1 MFYRLPKDQAS
12 ADLPALARVLNG
24 ETPTVCLKTV
34 TTQFSPL
41 SPKIPEGDLAI
52 LSPKTLYI
60 LQEIH
65 YTVRTLRDHYRSLKL
80 TYPLLETG
88 EKTRNLPKET
98 LLGLSAFCQQIQ
110 ICLDTLSQTGAVEE
124 GWDDLTSVINQ
135 FLDKAPVSPNGV
147 TDKIFEVLTHLFLPV
162 NALRYWHSLREFFIF
177 CQTAVSRNRDI
188 RAGKTDPEDRILNM
202 EGLSEEQQILLED
215 WIRILAL
222 LGEHLLDAGTPSP
235 DYEKDLSEVWCWYRY
250 FLALYQDTIRP
261 LPDYLPL
268 GFFFTEKEELPWKRS
283 E

>member
-24 ETPTVCLKTV
+24 ETPTVRLTTV
-34 TTQFSPL
+34 TTRFSPL
-41 SPKIPEGDLAI
+41 SPKFPEGELAI
-52 LSPKTLYI
+52 LSPKTLYA

-65 YTVRTLRDHYRSLKL
+65 YMIRTLREHYKSLKL
-80 TYPLLETG
+80 TYPLLEAG
-88 EKTRNLPKET
+88 EKTRILPKET

-110 ICLDTLSQTGAVEE
+110 ICLNTLSQTGAVEE
-124 GWDDLTSVINQ
+124 GGDDLTPVIHQ
-135 FLDKAPVSPNGV
+135 FLDKAQISPNGV
-147 TDKIFEVLTHLFLPV
+147 TDKTFEILEQLFLPV
-162 NALRYWHSLREFFIF
+162 DALRHWHSLREFFIF
-177 CQTAVSRNRDI
+177 CQTAASRNRDI
-188 RAGKTDPEDRILNM
+188 RAGKTDSEDQILKT
-202 EGLSEEQQILLED
+202 EQLSEEQQILLED
-215 WIRILAL
+215 WLQILAL
-222 LGEHLLDAGTPSP
+222 LGEHLMDAGMPSP

-261 LPDYLPL
+261 LPDYQPL

>member
-12 ADLPALARVLNG
+12 ADLPSLVRILNG
-24 ETPTVCLKTV
+24 ETPTVCLTTV

-52 LSPKTLYI
+52 LSPKTLYV

-65 YTVRTLRDHYRSLKL
+65 YTVRTLRDHYKSLEL
-80 TYPLLETG
+80 NYPLLEAG
-88 EKTRNLPKET
+88 EKTRNLPKKV

-110 ICLDTLSQTGAVEE
+110 ICLDTLSQTGAAEE
-124 GWDDLTSVINQ
+124 NWDDLTPVINQ

-147 TDKIFEVLTHLFLPV
+147 TDKTFEVLTHLFLPV

-177 CQTAVSRNRDI
+177 CRTAVSRNRDI
-188 RAGKTDPEDRILNM
+188 RAGKTDPEDRILNT
-202 EGLSEEQQILLED
+202 EGFSEEQQILLED
-215 WIRILAL
+215 WIQVLAL
-222 LGEHLLDAGTPSP
+222 VGESLLSINMAFF
-235 DYEKDLSEVWCWYRY
+235 DYEKELKNVWCWYRY
-250 FLALYQDTIRP
+250 FLVLYQDTIRP

-268 GFFFTEKEELPWKRS
+268 DFFLTEKEEMPWKRS
-283 E
+283 K

>member
-12 ADLPALARVLNG
+12 ADLSALARVLNG
-24 ETPTVCLKTV
+24 ETPTVCLTTV

-41 SPKIPEGDLAI
+41 SPKIPEGELAI
-52 LSPKTLYI
+52 LSPKTLYV

-65 YTVRTLRDHYRSLKL
+65 YTVRTLRDHYRSLEF
-80 TYPLLETG
+80 TYPLLEAG
-88 EKTRNLPKET
+88 EKTRNLPKEA

-124 GWDDLTSVINQ
+124 GWDDLTPVIHQ
-135 FLDKAPVSPNGV
+135 FLDKAQISPNGV
-147 TDKIFEVLTHLFLPV
+147 TDKTFEILEQLFLPV
-162 NALRYWHSLREFFIF
+162 DALRHWHSLREFFIF

-188 RAGKTDPEDRILNM
+188 RAGKTDSEDQILNV

-215 WIRILAL
+215 WIQTLAL
-222 LGEHLLDAGTPSP
+222 TGEHLMDAGMPSP

-261 LPDYLPL
+261 LPDYQPL
-268 GFFFTEKEELPWKRS
+268 GFFLTGEEVLPWKRL

>member
-1 MFYRLPKDQAS
+1 MFYRLSDEHTPQ
-12 ADLPALARVLNG
+12 DLPALARTLDG
-24 ETPTVCLKTV
+24 ETSAIYLGTIES
-34 TTQFSPL
+34 QFSPL
-41 SPKIPEGDLAI
+41 SPKIPEGELAI
-52 LSPKTLYI
+52 LSPKTLYA

-65 YTVRTLRDHYRSLKL
+65 YMVRTLREHYKSLKL
-80 TYPLLETG
+80 TYPLLEAG
-88 EKTRNLPKET
+88 EKTRILPKET

-110 ICLDTLSQTGAVEE
+110 ICLDTLSQTGAAEE
-124 GWDDLTSVINQ
+124 NWDDLTPVINQ

-147 TDKIFEVLTHLFLPV
+147 TNKTFEILTRLFLPV
-162 NALRYWHSLREFFIF
+162 NALRYWHSLRKFFIF

-215 WIRILAL
+215 WIQTLAL
-222 LGEHLLDAGTPSP
+222 TGEHLMDAGMPSP
-235 DYEKDLSEVWCWYRY
+235 DHEKALSEVWCWYRY
-250 FLALYQDTIRP
+250 FLALYRDTIRP

-268 GFFFTEKEELPWKRS
+268 GFFLTGEEVLPWKRL

>member
-12 ADLPALARVLNG
+12 TDLPSLVRILNG
-24 ETPTVCLKTV
+24 ETPTVCLTAI
-34 TTQFSPL
+34 TTQFSSL
-41 SPKIPEGDLAI
+41 SPKIPEGELAI
-52 LSPKTLYI
+52 LSPKTLYV

-65 YTVRTLRDHYRSLKL
+65 YTVRTLRDHYKSLEL
-80 TYPLLETG
+80 NYPLLEAG

-110 ICLDTLSQTGAVEE
+110 ICLDTLSQTGAAEE
-124 GWDDLTSVINQ
+124 NWDDLTPVINQ

-147 TDKIFEVLTHLFLPV
+147 TDKTFEILTRLFLPV
-162 NALRYWHSLREFFIF
+162 NALRYWHSLRKFFIF

-188 RAGKTDPEDRILNM
+188 RAGKTDPEDRILNT

-215 WIRILAL
+215 WIQTLAL
-222 LGEHLLDAGTPSP
+222 TGEHLMDAGMPSP
-235 DYEKDLSEVWCWYRY
+235 DHEKALSEVWCWYRY

-268 GFFFTEKEELPWKRS
+268 GFFLTGEEVLPWKRL

>member
-12 ADLPALARVLNG
+12 ADLPSLVRILNG
-24 ETPTVCLKTV
+24 ETPTVCLTTV

-41 SPKIPEGDLAI
+41 SPKIPEGELAI
-52 LSPKTLYI
+52 LSPKTLYV

-65 YTVRTLRDHYRSLKL
+65 YTVRTLREHYKSLEL
-80 TYPLLETG
+80 NYPLLEAG
-88 EKTRNLPKET
+88 EKTKHLPKET

-110 ICLDTLSQTGAVEE
+110 ICLDTLSQTGAAEE
-124 GWDDLTSVINQ
+124 NWDDLTPVINQ
-135 FLDKAPVSPNGV
+135 FLDKAQISPNGV
-147 TDKIFEVLTHLFLPV
+147 TDRTFEVLTHLFLPV
-162 NALRYWHSLREFFIF
+162 NALRHWHSLREFFIF
-177 CQTAVSRNRDI
+177 CQTAASRNRDI

-215 WIRILAL
+215 WIQTLAL
-222 LGEHLLDAGTPSP
+222 TGEHLMDAGMPSP
-235 DYEKDLSEVWCWYRY
+235 DYAKDLSEVWCWYRY

-261 LPDYLPL
+261 LPDYQPL
-268 GFFFTEKEELPWKRS
+268 GFFLTGEEVLPWKRS

>member
-1 MFYRLPKDQAS
+1 MFYRLSDEHTSQ
-12 ADLPALARVLNG
+12 DLPALARTLDG
-24 ETPTVCLKTV
+24 ETSAIYLGTIES
-34 TTQFSPL
+34 QFSPL

-52 LSPKTLYI
+52 LSPKTLYA

-65 YTVRTLRDHYRSLKL
+65 YTIRTLREHYKNLGL
-80 TYPLLETG
+80 CYPLLEAG
-88 EKTRNLPKET
+88 EKTRVLPKET

-110 ICLDTLSQTGAVEE
+110 ICLDTLSQTGAVAK
-124 GWDDLTSVINQ
+124 GWDDLTPVLEQ
-135 FLDKAPVSPNGV
+135 FLDHAPVSRNGV
-147 TDKIFEVLTHLFLPV
+147 TDKTSEVLEHLFLPV
-162 NALRYWHSLREFFIF
+162 DALRHWHTLREFFLF
-177 CQTAVSRNRDI
+177 CQTAVSRNREI
-188 RAGKTDPEDRILNM
+188 RAGKMDPENAILNT

-235 DYEKDLSEVWCWYRY
+235 EYEKDLSEVWCWYRY
-250 FLALYQDTIRP
+250 FLVLYQNTIRP